1 MTRERQEMFR
11 KLLWI
16 KERADRKRSA
26 IKRGSSSGQGSVP
39 FKDEGAT
46 RTASALRAPL
56 RGGSNPLPRARKE
69 EH

>member
-39 FKDEGAT
+39 FTDED
-46 RTASALRAPL
+46 SV
-56 RGGSNPLPRARKE
+56 SNPLPRAGKE

>member
-1 MTRERQEMFR
+1 MTQGRRERYQ

-46 RTASALRAPL
+46 RTASALREQW
-56 RGGSNPLPRARKE
+56 RDQQPRA
-69 EH
+69 